1 VDIILPK
8 TAGFCMGVKRAV
20 NLALA
25 APKKYNKPVY
35 TYGHLIHNPQ
45 VLARLKEI
53 GISPLTD
60 LSIQKP
66 GVVIIRAHG
75 VPPDVFTKIE
85 TAGFT
90 ILNATC
96 PRVIEVQ
103 KIIDKYTSQGYAVI
117 IVGDKDHPEVIGLLG
132 HAGKKGYP
140 ANTLTALKRLPLFNR
155 AIIVAQTTQNKNF
168 YQTVEKWASFHHP
181 DYLFFNTICDSTD
194 RRQSE
199 VLTLSKHVEAIVV
212 IGGHSSGNTKRLAE
226 IAKQSGIAV
235 FHIETEAELNIND
248 LKKFKSI
255 GITAGASTP
264 DWVITEVYRAL
275 AQLKETFSNNM
286 VKLS

>member
-1 VDIILPK
+1 
-8 TAGFCMGVKRAV
+8 MGVKRAV
-20 NLALA
+20 NLALE
-25 APKKYNKPVY
+25 APGKYKKPVY

-45 VLARLKEI
+45 VLARLEEM

-60 LSIQKP
+60 LSVQED

-103 KIIDKYTSQGYAVI
+103 KIIDKYTSRGYAVI
-117 IVGDKDHPEVIGLLG
+117 IVGDRDHPEVIGLLG
-132 HAGKKGYP
+132 HAGINGYP
-140 ANTLTALKRLPLFNR
+140 ANSLAALKRLPLFDN

-168 YQTVEKWASFHHP
+168 YQAVKKWASFYHP
-181 DYLFFNTICDSTD
+181 DYLFFNTICDSTS

-199 VLTLSKHVEAIVV
+199 ILTLSKQVEAVIV
-212 IGGHSSGNTKRLAE
+212 IGGHRSGNTQRLAE
-226 IAKQSGIAV
+226 IAKQSGIDV
-235 FHIETEAELNIND
+235 FHIETETELNLND
-248 LKKFKSI
+248 LKKFKSM

-264 DWVITEVYRAL
+264 DWVITQVSRTL
-275 AQLKETFSNNM
+275 AQIKKTL
-286 VKLS
+286 